1 MSECPRCGG
10 KSINLG
16 QVNAPIGKTRQKRV
30 SVNECVDCKLVFYD
44 AAEE

>member
-16 QVNAPIGKTRQKRV
+16 RVNVPIGRTRQKRV
-30 SVNECVDCKLVFYD
+30 AVNECVDCKLVFYETF
-44 AAEE
+44 EE